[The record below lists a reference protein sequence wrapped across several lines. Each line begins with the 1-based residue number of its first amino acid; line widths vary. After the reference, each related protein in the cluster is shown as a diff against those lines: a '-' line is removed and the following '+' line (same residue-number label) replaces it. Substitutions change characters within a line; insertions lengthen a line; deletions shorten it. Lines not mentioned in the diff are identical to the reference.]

1 MNHGYAP
8 GKIILLGEHSVVYGQ
23 PALAVPVDEISA
35 HAIVAPITAPDGSVR
50 IHAPDI
56 GLSAWLYDLT
66 RDHPLGLIVR
76 LTLQELA
83 CDLPPFEIRISSTI
97 PIAAGLGS
105 GAAVS
110 IAIVRAIC
118 RYAGKSLDRERQSQ
132 LAYEVERI
140 YHGTPSG
147 IDNTVIA
154 YHQPVWFIRGEK
166 PEPFSITGQPGF
178 VIADTGIQ
186 VVTAEAV
193 GRVRKLWEKNSNG
206 FNVVFRQMGEIARR
220 ARASLEQG
228 DLASLGSLMNEN
240 QTLLAALGVSSPEL
254 ERLLH
259 ASREAGALGAKLSG
273 AGLGGNII
281 ALVEDDPAHLLS
293 ALSDAGAATVLFTRI
308 GS

>member
-1 MNHGYAP
+1 MNHGQAP
-8 GKIILLGEHSVVYGQ
+8 GKIILFGEHSVVYGQ

-35 HAIVAPITAPDGSVR
+35 HAFTAPITAPAGSVC
-50 IHAPDI
+50 IQAPDI
-56 GLSAWLYDLT
+56 ALTAWLHDLPE
-66 RDHPLGLIVR
+66 DHPLGLIVH

-83 CDLPPFEIRISSTI
+83 CNLPPFVIRISSTI
-97 PIAAGLGS
+97 PVAAGLGS

-110 IAIVRAIC
+110 IAIVRSIC
-118 RYAGKSLDRERQSQ
+118 AYAGKTIHRERQSQ

-154 YHQPVWFIRGEK
+154 FHQPVWFIRGEK
-166 PEPFSITGQPGF
+166 PEPFSIKGKTGF

-193 GRVRKLWEKNSNG
+193 GQVRELWEKDSDGVNI
-206 FNVVFRQMGEIARR
+206 VFQQMGDIAQR

-254 ERLLH
+254 EKLLH

-281 ALVEDDPAHLLS
+281 ALVGDDPAPLLT
-293 ALSDAGAATVLFTRI
+293 ALVDAGAAAVLFTRI
-308 GS
+308 GP